1 MPIPAL
7 SVLSAAMV
15 LLAAS
20 PGLAHTQWPN
30 QRAGDFVIK
39 DFRFASGETI
49 AELKLHYVTLV
60 TEKLNVGHLR
70 LVLGSSMGGM
80 HSWMWGF
87 MFPDL
92 MDGVVPI
99 ASQPIQVSGKNWYQ
113 RRVAIEAIKNDPD
126 WNGGNYTKNPTNY
139 TYTAVAGFVQ
149 TENIIQIQN

>member
-49 AELKLHYVTLV
+49 AELKLHYVTRG
-60 TEKLNVGHLR
+60 TEKRNAAGDIVN
-70 LVLGSSMGGM
+70 
-80 HSWMWGF
+80 
-87 MFPDL
+87 
-92 MDGVVPI
+92 GVVLLHGTSGSGTDWLRPSLADERFKPGQPPD
-99 ASQPIQVSGKNWYQ
+99 ASKYS
-113 RRVAIEAIKNDPD
+113 
-126 WNGGNYTKNPTNY
+126 
-139 TYTAVAGFVQ
+139 TAS
-149 TENIIQIQN
+149 